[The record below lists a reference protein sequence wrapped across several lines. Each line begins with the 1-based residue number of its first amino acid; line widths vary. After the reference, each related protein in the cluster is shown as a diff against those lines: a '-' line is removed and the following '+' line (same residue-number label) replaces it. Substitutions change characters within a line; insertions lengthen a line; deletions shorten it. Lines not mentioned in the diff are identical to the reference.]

1 MEYGYRPSSSRSIS
15 RTSRMAVEGRLTTG
29 TRHCSTS
36 PEQYRLALT
45 RAATVPPQY
54 PYLDRVIICRVHHA
68 TSIIYILITT
78 SSFSPLVIS
87 CPFIILYHPL
97 SSFILLCPHPL
108 IPGILSTTDSPTWN
122 LHQGLAESAMASA
135 RQPFVPS
142 APAGPWPTWPAWDAD
157 VVNDWMCDHLE
168 ARGC

>member
-29 TRHCSTS
+29 TCHCSTP

-45 RAATVPPQY
+45 RAATVPSQY
-54 PYLDRVIICRVHHA
+54 PYLDRAIICRVHHA
-68 TSIIYILITT
+68 TSIISYYDFFL
-78 SSFSPLVIS
+78 FPS
-87 CPFIILYHPL
+87 CHLLSLYHPL

>member
-29 TRHCSTS
+29 TRHCSTP

-45 RAATVPPQY
+45 RAATVPSQY

-68 TSIIYILITT
+68 TSIIYVLITT

-97 SSFILLCPHPL
+97 SSFVL
-108 IPGILSTTDSPTWN
+108 ILSSPVSLALPTHRPETCTKALLSQPWH
-122 LHQGLAESAMASA
+122 LHGSPLCHRPLQGPDRLDLHEMRMS
-135 RQPFVPS
+135 
-142 APAGPWPTWPAWDAD
+142 WTI
-157 VVNDWMCDHLE
+157 
-168 ARGC
+168 GCVIT

>member
-1 MEYGYRPSSSRSIS
+1 MEYGYRPSSSASIS

-29 TRHCSTS
+29 TCHCSTP

-78 SSFSPLVIS
+78 SSFSPLVI
-87 CPFIILYHPL
+87 PL
-97 SSFILLCPHPL
+97 SSFVL
-108 IPGILSTTDSPTWN
+108 ILSSPVSLALPTHRPETCTKALLSQPWHLHGSPLCHRPLQGPDRLDLHEMRMSRTT
-122 LHQGLAESAMASA
+122 
-135 RQPFVPS
+135 
-142 APAGPWPTWPAWDAD
+142 
-157 VVNDWMCDHLE
+157 
-168 ARGC
+168 GCVIT